1 MIKDRTTR
9 QEIKKDIDK
18 LSTINAPDL
27 IDTYRSP
34 RTPAEEYI
42 ILSRSRR
49 INHMLNYK
57 TNLITFEK
65 I

>member
-18 LSTINAPDL
+18 LSAINAPDL
-27 IDTYRSP
+27 TDTYRWH
-34 RTPAEEYI
+34 TPAEVYI
-42 ILSRSRR
+42 IFSRARR